1 MAMSNSISAMPRL
14 RMSANYVSKWIEA
27 LPDSV
32 SVQTSSSGFFGT
44 QGSV

>member
-1 MAMSNSISAMPRL
+1 MAMSNSICALPHL
-14 RMSANYVSKWIEA
+14 RTSANDASKWIEA

-32 SVQTSSSGFFGT
+32 SVQPSYSGYFSM